1 MPTFMER
8 MRAPLLSMG
17 GPRGSETAGQSDA
30 LSRAA
35 SFAELERNLGGPG
48 RNLAMRGGGGRPNG
62 GTPDWIKQTAIMR
75 RGLPAGVENVVYDQR
90 PEQFKKE
97 MDLKNREVDAKL
109 AMTESLNQIRQQQA
123 DATAKRADAYDFGVR
138 NPLGQVVTPRG
149 GNATVID
156 RRTGRAIDTGVA
168 GGTMTQEDELLE
180 RARMALEQGA
190 QRGEIASELED
201 KRQGGRM
208 QLGEMANQAAA
219 ARAAEA
225 ARAAGSRQEDA
236 QQFQANRPREQAA
249 AIQNK
254 ARELAAK
261 NPELAANMV
270 FDDKGNFTF
279 ADGTDEMT
287 QRIITEK
294 IYGPQARDINLGKGS
309 DASALNNPAGAVSS
323 VPMIAPDGRPLNVPP
338 NRVAE
343 MEARGAKRK

>member
-17 GPRGSETAGQSDA
+17 PRGSETAGESDA

-35 SFAELERNLGGPG
+35 SFAELERNLGGPN
-48 RNLAMRGGGGRPNG
+48 RNNLAMRSGGGASRDPNA
-62 GTPDWIKQTAIMR
+62 WIKQTAIMR

-90 PEQFKKE
+90 PENFKKE

-109 AMTESLNQIRQQQA
+109 AMTESINAIRQQQA

-149 GNATVID
+149 GNTTVID

-180 RARMALEQGA
+180 RARIALEQGA
-190 QRGEIASELED
+190 QRGEIQSNLETQ
-201 KRQGGRM
+201 RQGGRM

-219 ARAAEA
+219 ARAATAATEA
-225 ARAAGSRQEDA
+225 RTRQGEA
-236 QQFQANRPREQAA
+236 QEFQANRPREQAA

-323 VPMIAPDGRPLNVPP
+323 VPMIAPDGRTLNVPP